1 MWQVHP
7 SLVVNL
13 DQTGLHLVPA
23 GARTYEVKGSKQVSI
38 ARIDD
43 KRQITAVVESSLDG
57 CLLPLQLIF
66 QGKTDASLPPHT
78 DESRNAKFHLTK
90 SSNHWSS
97 QETMQEW
104 CKHIFV
110 PWRDKMIEQHNLPN
124 NAAAVLQLDVWAVHI
139 SKEFRAFIN
148 NHHPYIRLVYIP
160 PSCTSK
166 LQVADVVLNY
176 PFKYGIKKRFNAW
189 AARIIAEQVASG
201 ETVGIK
207 PHLKMSQVKP
217 KILQWALESWSSLR
231 EEKLLILKGWHKCVV
246 SLYNVHD
253 KDEQKKATQQAVERE
268 IDASDAIPARAQNCD
283 QEVAEEDQEQD
294 GEEAEYCEEES
305 EDEDKTEK
313 EVMKERVYGER
324 KSSRDRKQAQLF
336 GYQLDSARLKFS

>member
-1 MWQVHP
+1 M
-7 SLVVNL
+7 
-13 DQTGLHLVPA
+13 
-23 GARTYEVKGSKQVSI
+23 
-38 ARIDD
+38 DD
-43 KRQITAVVESSLDG
+43 KRQITAVVASSLDG

-78 DESRNAKFHLTK
+78 DHSRNAGFHLTK

-104 CKHIFV
+104 CNHILV
-110 PWRDKMIEQHNLPN
+110 TWRNKMIAQHNLPA
-124 NAAAVLQLDVWAVHI
+124 NAAVVLQLDVWAVHI
-139 SKEFRAFIN
+139 SKEFRDFISN
-148 NHHPYIRLVYIP
+148 KHPYVRLVYIP
-160 PSCTSK
+160 PNCTSK

-176 PFKYGIKKRFNAW
+176 PFKHGIKKRFNTW
-189 AARIIAEQVASG
+189 AAEIIAEQVASG
-201 ETVGIK
+201 EAVGIK

-253 KDEQKKATQQAVERE
+253 KDEQKKATRQAIEKE
-268 IDASDAIPARAQNCD
+268 IDASDAVPVQSENSDQDPPA
-283 QEVAEEDQEQD
+283 EDQDQD
-294 GEEAEYCEEES
+294 AEYCDEES

-313 EVMKERVYGER
+313 QVMKERVYGER
-324 KSSRDRKQAQLF
+324 KSTRDRKQAQPY
-336 GYQLDSARLKFS
+336 GYQLCSAQLKFS